1 MTYFPQRIVLSG
13 GRGSVYVTS
22 GSLSTSAQRR
32 WNDLADKKFR
42 ENKLV
47 WLAQPLSV
55 LLRATLPSEGR
66 RRGWSGAGQ
75 VQGGRLPQSR
85 LL

>member
-1 MTYFPQRIVLSG
+1 MTYFPQRIVPSG
-13 GRGSVYVTS
+13 GRGSISVTS

-47 WLAQPLSV
+47 WLAQPLSGF

-66 RRGWSGAGQ
+66 SRGWAGAGQ
-75 VQGGRLPQSR
+75 VQGGRLP
-85 LL
+85 